1 MSSGFLCSAYCD
13 VEKLSYDYV
22 NLISQS
28 NEAFQLELIKV
39 YSFFAQTV
47 SKPCD
52 LLII

>member
-28 NEAFQLELIKV
+28 NEAFQLEIKCVV
-39 YSFFAQTV
+39 YFPTDCQNPAITN
-47 SKPCD
+47 
-52 LLII
+52 